1 MLSSPL
7 QSYKTI
13 SLETAPPGQL
23 VLMLFDGAIKFLE
36 RAMLGFD
43 IEDPLEMN
51 ETVHNNITRAQDIIN
66 ELNSTLNMD
75 QGGEVAVVLR
85 DLYVYLDKRLFE
97 SNIRKESQGVQ
108 EVIDRLSTVQE
119 GWSKMLEQEAAVAC

>member
-1 MLSSPL
+1 MLRNPL

-13 SLETAPPGQL
+13 SLETAPPGRL

-36 RAMLGFD
+36 KAKLGFD
-43 IEDPLEMN
+43 IEDPVEMN

-75 QGGEVAVVLR
+75 QGGEIAVVLR
-85 DLYVYLDKRLFE
+85 DLYVYMENKLFE
-97 SNIRKESQGVQ
+97 SNISKEIEGVQ
-108 EVIDRLSTVQE
+108 EVIDRLSTLHE
-119 GWSKMLEQEAAVAC
+119 GWSEMLEQETAVA

>member
-1 MLSSPL
+1 MLRSPL

-36 RAMLGFD
+36 RAKLGFG
-43 IEDPLEMN
+43 IEDPVEMN

-75 QGGEVAVVLR
+75 QGGEIAVVMR
-85 DLYVYLDKRLFE
+85 DLYVYLDNRLFE
-97 SNIRKESQGVQ
+97 SNIRKELEGVQ
-108 EVIDRLSTVQE
+108 EVIDRLSTVQA
-119 GWSKMLEQEAAVAC
+119 GWSEMLELESAVA

>member
-1 MLSSPL
+1 MLRNPL

-13 SLETAPPGQL
+13 SLETAPPGRL
-23 VLMLFDGAIKFLE
+23 ILMLFDGAIKFLE
-36 RAMLGFD
+36 KAMLGFD

-75 QGGEVAVVLR
+75 QGGEIAVVLR
-85 DLYVYLDKRLFE
+85 DLYVYMENKLFE
-97 SNIRKESQGVQ
+97 SNIRKEIEGVQ
-108 EVIDRLSTVQE
+108 EVIDRLSTLQE
-119 GWSKMLEQEAAVAC
+119 GWSEMLEQETAVA

>member
-1 MLSSPL
+1 MLRSPL

-13 SLETAPPGQL
+13 SLETAPPAQL

-36 RAMLGFD
+36 RAKLGFG
-43 IEDPLEMN
+43 IEDPVEMN

-85 DLYVYLDKRLFE
+85 DLYVYLDNRLFE

-108 EVIDRLSTVQE
+108 EVIDRLGTVQA
-119 GWSKMLEQEAAVAC
+119 GWSEMLELESAVA

>member
-66 ELNSTLNMD
+66 ELNSTLNMN

-85 DLYVYLDKRLFE
+85 DLYVYLDNRLFE
-97 SNIRKESQGVQ
+97 SNIRKELEGVQ
-108 EVIDRLSTVQE
+108 EVIDRLSTVQA
-119 GWSKMLEQEAAVAC
+119 GWSEMLELESAVA

>member
-1 MLSSPL
+1 MLRSPL

-36 RAMLGFD
+36 RAKFGFG
-43 IEDPLEMN
+43 IEDPVEMN

-85 DLYVYLDKRLFE
+85 DLYVYLDNRLFE
-97 SNIRKESQGVQ
+97 SNIRKELEGVQ
-108 EVIDRLSTVQE
+108 EVIDRLSTVQA
-119 GWSKMLEQEAAVAC
+119 GWSEMLELESAVA

>member
-1 MLSSPL
+1 MLRSPL

-36 RAMLGFD
+36 RAKLGFD
-43 IEDPLEMN
+43 IEDPAEMN

-66 ELNSTLNMD
+66 ELNSTLDMD

-85 DLYVYLDKRLFE
+85 DLYVYLDNRLFE
-97 SNIRKESQGVQ
+97 SNIRKELEGVQ
-108 EVIDRLSTVQE
+108 EVIDRLSTVQA
-119 GWSKMLEQEAAVAC
+119 GWSEMLELESAVA

>member
-1 MLSSPL
+1 MLRNPL

-36 RAMLGFD
+36 RAKLGFG
-43 IEDPLEMN
+43 IEDPVEMN

-85 DLYVYLDKRLFE
+85 DLYVYLDNRLFE

-108 EVIDRLSTVQE
+108 EVIDRLGTVQA
-119 GWSKMLEQEAAVAC
+119 GWSEMLELESAVA

>member
-1 MLSSPL
+1 MLRSPL

-36 RAMLGFD
+36 RAKLGFG
-43 IEDPLEMN
+43 IEDPVEMN

-85 DLYVYLDKRLFE
+85 DLYVYLDNRLFE

>member
-1 MLSSPL
+1 MLRSPL

-36 RAMLGFD
+36 RAKLGFG
-43 IEDPLEMN
+43 IEDPVEMN

-66 ELNSTLNMD
+66 ELNSTLDMD

-85 DLYVYLDKRLFE
+85 DLYVYLDNKLFE
-97 SNIRKESQGVQ
+97 SNIRKELEGVQ
-108 EVIDRLSTVQE
+108 EVIDRLSTVQA
-119 GWSKMLEQEAAVAC
+119 GWSEMLELESAVA

>member
-36 RAMLGFD
+36 RAKLGFG
-43 IEDPLEMN
+43 IEDPVEMN
-51 ETVHNNITRAQDIIN
+51 ETVHNNITRAQNIIN
-66 ELNSTLNMD
+66 ELNSTLDMN

-85 DLYVYLDKRLFE
+85 DLYVYLDNRLFE

-108 EVIDRLSTVQE
+108 EVIDRLGTVQA
-119 GWSKMLEQEAAVAC
+119 GWSEMLELESAVA

>member
-1 MLSSPL
+1 MLRNPL

-13 SLETAPPGQL
+13 SLETAPPGRL

-36 RAMLGFD
+36 RAKLGFD
-43 IEDPLEMN
+43 IGDPVEMT

-66 ELNSTLNMD
+66 ELNGTLNMD

-85 DLYVYLDKRLFE
+85 DLYVYLDNRLFE
-97 SNIRKESQGVQ
+97 SNIRKERQGVQ
-108 EVIDRLSTVQE
+108 EVIDRLGTVQA
-119 GWSKMLEQEAAVAC
+119 GWSEMLELESAVA

>member
-1 MLSSPL
+1 MLRNPL

-13 SLETAPPGQL
+13 SLETAPPGRL

-36 RAMLGFD
+36 KAKLGFG
-43 IEDPLEMN
+43 IEDPVEMN

-75 QGGEVAVVLR
+75 QGGEIAVVLR
-85 DLYVYLDKRLFE
+85 DLYVYMENKLFE
-97 SNIRKESQGVQ
+97 SNIRKEIEGVQ
-108 EVIDRLSTVQE
+108 EVIDRISTLQE
-119 GWSKMLEQEAAVAC
+119 GWSEMLEQETAVA

>member
-1 MLSSPL
+1 MLRSPL

-36 RAMLGFD
+36 RAKLGFD
-43 IEDPLEMN
+43 IEDPAEMN

-85 DLYVYLDKRLFE
+85 DLYVYLDNRLFE
-97 SNIRKESQGVQ
+97 SNIRKELEGVQ
-108 EVIDRLSTVQE
+108 EVIDRLSTVQA
-119 GWSKMLEQEAAVAC
+119 GWSEMLELESAVA

>member
-1 MLSSPL
+1 MLRSPL

-36 RAMLGFD
+36 RAKLGFG
-43 IEDPLEMN
+43 IEDPVAMN

-85 DLYVYLDKRLFE
+85 DLYVYLDNRLFE

-108 EVIDRLSTVQE
+108 EVIDRLGTVQA
-119 GWSKMLEQEAAVAC
+119 GWSEMLELESAVA

>member
-1 MLSSPL
+1 MLRNPL

-13 SLETAPPGQL
+13 SLETAPPGRL

-36 RAMLGFD
+36 KAKLGFG
-43 IEDPLEMN
+43 IEDPVEMN

-75 QGGEVAVVLR
+75 QGGEIAVVLR
-85 DLYVYLDKRLFE
+85 DLYVYMENKLFE
-97 SNIRKESQGVQ
+97 SNIRKEIEGVQ
-108 EVIDRLSTVQE
+108 EVIDRLSTLQE
-119 GWSKMLEQEAAVAC
+119 CWSEMLEQETAVA

>member
-1 MLSSPL
+1 MLRNPL

-13 SLETAPPGQL
+13 SLETAPPGRL

-36 RAMLGFD
+36 RAKLGFD
-43 IEDPLEMN
+43 IEDPVEMN

-75 QGGEVAVVLR
+75 QGGEIAVVLR
-85 DLYVYLDKRLFE
+85 DLYVYMENKLFE
-97 SNIRKESQGVQ
+97 SNIRKEIEGVQ
-108 EVIDRLSTVQE
+108 EVIDRLSTLQE
-119 GWSKMLEQEAAVAC
+119 GWSEMLEQETAVA

>member
-1 MLSSPL
+1 MLRSPL

-36 RAMLGFD
+36 KAMLGFD

-75 QGGEVAVVLR
+75 QGGKIALVLR
-85 DLYVYLDKRLFE
+85 DLYGYMDNKLFE

-108 EVIDRLSTVQE
+108 EVIDRLDTVQA
-119 GWSKMLEQEAAVAC
+119 GWSEMLELESAVA

>member
-1 MLSSPL
+1 MLRNPL

-13 SLETAPPGQL
+13 SLETAPPGRL

-36 RAMLGFD
+36 KAMLGFD
-43 IEDPLEMN
+43 LEDPVEMN

-75 QGGEVAVVLR
+75 QGGEIAVVLR
-85 DLYVYLDKRLFE
+85 DLYVYLDNKLFE
-97 SNIRKESQGVQ
+97 SNIRKESKGVQ

-119 GWSKMLEQEAAVAC
+119 GWSEMLEQETAVA

>member
-1 MLSSPL
+1 MLRSPL

-36 RAMLGFD
+36 RAKLGFG
-43 IEDPLEMN
+43 IEDPVEMN

-66 ELNSTLNMD
+66 ELNSTLDMN

-85 DLYVYLDKRLFE
+85 DLYVYLDNRLFE

-108 EVIDRLSTVQE
+108 EVIDRLGTVQA
-119 GWSKMLEQEAAVAC
+119 GWSEMLELESAVA

>member
-1 MLSSPL
+1 MLRNPL

-13 SLETAPPGQL
+13 SLETAPPGRL

-36 RAMLGFD
+36 KAMLGFD
-43 IEDPLEMN
+43 LEDPVEMN

-75 QGGEVAVVLR
+75 QGGEIAVVLR
-85 DLYVYLDKRLFE
+85 DLYVYMENKLFE
-97 SNIRKESQGVQ
+97 SNIRKEIEGVQ
-108 EVIDRLSTVQE
+108 EVIDRLSTLQE
-119 GWSKMLEQEAAVAC
+119 GWSEMLEQETAVA

>member
-1 MLSSPL
+1 MLRSPL

-23 VLMLFDGAIKFLE
+23 VLMLFDGAIQFLE
-36 RAMLGFD
+36 KAMLGFD

-51 ETVHNNITRAQDIIN
+51 ETVHNNITRAQNIIN

-75 QGGEVAVVLR
+75 QGGKIAVVLR
-85 DLYVYLDKRLFE
+85 DLYVYLDNKLFE

-108 EVIDRLSTVQE
+108 EVIDRLGTVQA
-119 GWSKMLEQEAAVAC
+119 GWSEMLELESAVA

>member
-1 MLSSPL
+1 MLRSPL

-36 RAMLGFD
+36 RAKLGFG
-43 IEDPLEMN
+43 IEDPVEMN

-75 QGGEVAVVLR
+75 QGGEVAVV
-85 DLYVYLDKRLFE
+85 
-97 SNIRKESQGVQ
+97 
-108 EVIDRLSTVQE
+108 
-119 GWSKMLEQEAAVAC
+119 

>member
-1 MLSSPL
+1 MLRSPL

-23 VLMLFDGAIKFLE
+23 VLMLFDGAIQFLE

-75 QGGEVAVVLR
+75 QGGEIAVVLR
-85 DLYVYLDKRLFE
+85 DLYVYMENKLFE
-97 SNIRKESQGVQ
+97 SNIRKEIEGVQ
-108 EVIDRLSTVQE
+108 EVIDRLSTLQE
-119 GWSKMLEQEAAVAC
+119 GWSEMLEQETAVA

>member
-1 MLSSPL
+1 MLRSPL

-36 RAMLGFD
+36 KAKLGFD

-51 ETVHNNITRAQDIIN
+51 ETVHNNITRAQDIIS
-66 ELNSTLNMD
+66 ELSSTLNMD
-75 QGGEVAVVLR
+75 QGGEIAVVLR
-85 DLYVYLDKRLFE
+85 DLYAYLDKRLFE
-97 SNIRKESQGVQ
+97 SNIRKELEGVQ
-108 EVIDRLSTVQE
+108 EVIDRLSTVQA
-119 GWSKMLEQEAAVAC
+119 GWSEMLELESAVA

>member
-1 MLSSPL
+1 MLRSPL

-36 RAMLGFD
+36 RAKLGFG
-43 IEDPLEMN
+43 IEDPAEMN

-66 ELNSTLNMD
+66 ELNSTLDMD

-85 DLYVYLDKRLFE
+85 DLYVYLDNRLFE
-97 SNIRKESQGVQ
+97 SNIRKELEGVQ
-108 EVIDRLSTVQE
+108 EVIDRLSTVQA
-119 GWSKMLEQEAAVAC
+119 GWSEMLELESAVA

>member
-1 MLSSPL
+1 MLRSPL

>member
-1 MLSSPL
+1 MLRSPL

-36 RAMLGFD
+36 KAMLGFD

-75 QGGEVAVVLR
+75 QGGKIALVLR
-85 DLYVYLDKRLFE
+85 DLYGYMDNKLFE

-108 EVIDRLSTVQE
+108 EVIDRLDTVQA
-119 GWSKMLEQEAAVAC
+119 GWSEMLELESAIA

>member
-1 MLSSPL
+1 MLRSPL

-23 VLMLFDGAIKFLE
+23 VLMLFNGAIKFLE
-36 RAMLGFD
+36 RAKLGFG
-43 IEDPLEMN
+43 IEDPVEMN

-85 DLYVYLDKRLFE
+85 DLYVYLDNRLFE

-108 EVIDRLSTVQE
+108 EVIDRLGTVQA
-119 GWSKMLEQEAAVAC
+119 GWSEMLELESAVA

>member
-1 MLSSPL
+1 MLRSPL

-23 VLMLFDGAIKFLE
+23 VLMLFNGAIKFLE
-36 RAMLGFD
+36 RAKLGFG
-43 IEDPLEMN
+43 IEDPVAMN

-85 DLYVYLDKRLFE
+85 DLYVYLDNRLFE

-108 EVIDRLSTVQE
+108 EVIDRLGTVQA
-119 GWSKMLEQEAAVAC
+119 GWSEMLELESAVA

>member
-1 MLSSPL
+1 MLRSPL

-23 VLMLFDGAIKFLE
+23 VLMLFDGAIQFLE

-75 QGGEVAVVLR
+75 QGGKIALVLR
-85 DLYVYLDKRLFE
+85 DLYGYMDNKLFE

-108 EVIDRLSTVQE
+108 EVIDRLGTVQA
-119 GWSKMLEQEAAVAC
+119 GWSEMLELESAVA

>member
-1 MLSSPL
+1 MLRSPL

-36 RAMLGFD
+36 RAKLGFG
-43 IEDPLEMN
+43 IEDPVEMN

-66 ELNSTLNMD
+66 ELNSTLNMN

-85 DLYVYLDKRLFE
+85 DLYVYLDNRLFE
-97 SNIRKESQGVQ
+97 SNIRKELEGVQ
-108 EVIDRLSTVQE
+108 EVIDRLSTVQA
-119 GWSKMLEQEAAVAC
+119 GWSEMLEQESAVA